1 MAVYIFITA
10 VLGVFLSARTY
21 KIRQAVSVFILSS
34 TALLLIL
41 ATIVANSL
49 ISLQ

>member
-1 MAVYIFITA
+1 
-10 VLGVFLSARTY
+10 LSARIY
-21 KIRQAVSVFILSS
+21 RVRRAVSVFILSS
-34 TALLLIL
+34 TVLLLIL